1 MSSIFSE
8 LNKEAEQ
15 QQQSLAN
22 QQQKSAENQK
32 PKRNKQIDVQ
42 TSPSD
47 VPNRRRTETADQEK
61 LKIIITEL
69 STIPV
74 TSSNTPVRLSAT
86 EKQDIED
93 FIHGTLRK
101 RGLRGKSVSG
111 AKLMRYALRYMMK
124 VKQKEFID
132 ALEKTLKKEEKLSI

>member
-15 QQQSLAN
+15 QQQSLTN
-22 QQQKSAENQK
+22 QQQKSVENHK
-32 PKRNKQIDVQ
+32 LKRDTQTDVR
-42 TSPSD
+42 TSSTD
-47 VPNRRRTETADQEK
+47 VSNRRRTETTDQEK

-74 TSSNTPVRLSAT
+74 TSSNTPVRLSAI
-86 EKQDIED
+86 EKQDIEE

-124 VKQKEFID
+124 VQDRAFVD
-132 ALEKTLKKEEKLSI
+132 AMVAALKKEEKLSI